1 MIQEHQIIGE
11 LVAKNYKTASVF
23 KSYQIDFCCNG
34 DRTIAQACE
43 KKGIDTQVVLN
54 KLNNIPESNI
64 DNNTDFNSWDIDLL
78 ADYIQKK
85 HHRYVTQK
93 IPEISQYIKKV
104 ALVHGAHHPELLEIR
119 DLFLASAEELTAHM
133 AKEENIVFPFAKQI
147 AIVNG
152 NPMEK
157 PFFDTLENPIDCM
170 KHEHDNEGERFRK
183 IAKLSNNYTP
193 PKEACN
199 TYRVVFAMLQEFEE
213 DLHMH
218 IHLENNILFPKA
230 IALEKEIEYV

>member
-1 MIQEHQIIGE
+1 MILAHQIIGE
-11 LVAKNYKTASVF
+11 LVAQNYRTASVF
-23 KSYQIDFCCNG
+23 KAHKIDFCCNG

-43 KKGIDTQVVLN
+43 KKRLN
-54 KLNNIPESNI
+54 VKKILEELNNLPNSNVDHI
-64 DNNTDFNSWDIDLL
+64 TDFQSWDLDLL

-85 HHRYVTQK
+85 HHRYVVAK
-93 IPEISQYIKKV
+93 IPEISQYLKKV
-104 ALVHGAHHPELLEIR
+104 ATVHGQHHPELLEIR

-133 AKEENIVFPFAKQI
+133 QKEEAIVFPFAKQI
-147 AIVNG
+147 AMVKG
-152 NPMEK
+152 NPIEK
-157 PFFDTLENPIDCM
+157 PFFETLENPIDCM

-183 IAKLSNNYTP
+183 IAALSNDYTP

-199 TYRVVFAMLQEFEE
+199 TYKVVFAMLKEFEE

>member
-1 MIQEHQIIGE
+1 MILEHQIIGE
-11 LVAKNYKTASVF
+11 LVAKNYRTASIF
-23 KSYQIDFCCNG
+23 KAHKIDFCCNG

-43 KKGIDTQVVLN
+43 KKELN
-54 KLNNIPESNI
+54 VKKILEELNNLPNSNI
-64 DNNTDFNSWDIDLL
+64 DNTTDFQSWDLDLL

-85 HHRYVTQK
+85 HHRYVVAK
-93 IPEISQYIKKV
+93 IPEISQYLKKV
-104 ALVHGAHHPELLEIR
+104 ATVHGQHHPELLEIR

-133 AKEENIVFPFAKQI
+133 QKEEAIVFPFTKQI
-147 AIVNG
+147 AMVQG
-152 NPMEK
+152 NPIEK

-183 IAKLSNNYTP
+183 IAALSNDYTP

-199 TYRVVFAMLQEFEE
+199 TYKVVFAMLKEFEE